1 MISEF
6 KGENRFLSNFFA
18 VPIMYEGLE
27 YPSVEH
33 AFQAA
38 KTLNQEERV
47 NFTTNKNPVMAKR
60 MGRKVKLRADWEK
73 VKVGI
78 MRELVM
84 LKFSQEPLKGMLLAT
99 GNERLEEG
107 NKWNDRFWGVCP
119 PRSGR
124 GENMLGKLLMEARDK
139 LKGEN

>member
-1 MISEF
+1 MISEL
-6 KGENRFLSNFFA
+6 KGENRFLSNFFS
-18 VPIMYEGLE
+18 VPIRYEGIE

-38 KTLNQEERV
+38 KTLNQEERIK
-47 NFTTNKNPVMAKR
+47 FTTNKNPVMAKR
-60 MGRKVKLRADWEK
+60 MGKKVQLRADWER

-99 GNERLEEG
+99 GNVQLEEG
-107 NKWNDRFWGVCP
+107 NRWHDRFWGVCP